1 MKVIEKINEIKER
14 LLIHNNNQESIIL
27 VPTMGALHD
36 GHLTLVKEAK
46 KIAKI
51 VVVSIF
57 VNKAQFNNFEDF
69 EKYPRN
75 LIKDI
80 EALKDCGINY
90 IFAPSHQEIF
100 QEQNNFEVNVLGIA
114 DCLCGRYRPKHFN
127 GVALII
133 SKLFNIIKPNHAIFG
148 MKEFQ
153 QLLII
158 KKLVNDFNF
167 SVKIHGFETVRN
179 NQGLALS
186 SRNQRLN
193 NHQLLIASNIFRILN
208 EIKNNFRNNKN
219 ILMEKKQ
226 ELLAIGFD
234 KVEYLE
240 IRDENNLQLIEN
252 FQTNQQARIFIA
264 VYLQGVRLI
273 DNLAIS

>member
-1 MKVIEKINEIKER
+1 MIVIEKILEIKKQ
-14 LLIHNNNQESIIL
+14 LAIHRSCDKSIIL

-36 GHLTLVKEAK
+36 GHLALIKEAK
-46 KIAKI
+46 KIAEI

-57 VNKAQFNNFEDF
+57 VNKTQFNNSEDF

-75 LIKDI
+75 LAKDI
-80 EALKDCGINY
+80 EILESVAVDY
-90 IFAPSHQEIF
+90 VFAPSDQEIF
-100 QEQNNFEVNVLGIA
+100 GEEKNFEINVLDIA
-114 DCLCGRYRPKHFN
+114 NCLCGSYRPNHFN

-133 SKLFNIIKPNHAIFG
+133 SKLFNIIRPNHAIFG
-148 MKEFQ
+148 MKDFQ

-158 KKLVNDFNF
+158 KKLVVDFNYEI
-167 SVKIHGFETVRN
+167 KIHGFETQRN
-179 NQGLALS
+179 PQGLALS

-193 NHQLLIASNIFRILN
+193 DQQLVIATNIYRILN

-219 ILMEKKQ
+219 ILQQKKQ
-226 ELLAIGFD
+226 ELLAIGFE

-240 IRDENNLQLIEN
+240 IRDENNLQLIDN
-252 FQTNQQARIFIA
+252 FQINQSPRIFIA

-273 DNLAIS
+273 DNLAIF

>member
-148 MKEFQ
+148 MKDFQ